1 MSFDQ
6 MMIHFASPTV
16 CGIKPANLFSVK
28 EEQFS
33 WLDFAKWRSEF
44 AKHGIIARTVKS
56 SGGVNLVLVYNVC
69 WQRKILAD
77 DFVCD
82 YLKSKGYCE
91 CSDVSKTISRLI
103 CRIKTENGFPHE
115 IGIVLGYPVLDV
127 AAFEKHEGQNCKYC
141 GCWESYT
148 DVEHARKC
156 TCRYK
161 NCSHVCKKWF
171 DEGYSLSQIVEKY
184 KNTVEAA

>member
-16 CGIKPANLFSVK
+16 CGIKPANLFAVK
-28 EEQFS
+28 EELFS
-33 WLDFAKWRSEF
+33 WADFVKWQSEL
-44 AKHGIIARTVKS
+44 AKHGIIAQTVKS

-69 WQRKILAD
+69 LQKEILAD

-82 YLKSKGYCE
+82 YLKSKGYYE
-91 CSDVSKTISRLI
+91 CPDVSKMISQLLSRMN
-103 CRIKTENGFPHE
+103 EGSSFPHE
-115 IGIVLGYPVLDV
+115 IGIILGYPVLDV

-156 TCRYK
+156 TCRYR

-184 KNTVEAA
+184 KKTVEAA

>member
-33 WLDFAKWRSEF
+33 WLDFVKWRSEF

-91 CSDVSKTISRLI
+91 CSDVFSRRL
-103 CRIKTENGFPHE
+103 
-115 IGIVLGYPVLDV
+115 
-127 AAFEKHEGQNCKYC
+127 
-141 GCWESYT
+141 
-148 DVEHARKC
+148 
-156 TCRYK
+156 K
-161 NCSHVCKKWF
+161 N
-171 DEGYSLSQIVEKY
+171 
-184 KNTVEAA
+184 